1 MLQHILSR
9 DIYQNPESHLRQTVQ
24 PTHTEGMFT
33 AVLKRGISIKNDTVN
48 DAVNDTVNSKEQ
60 EVLNI
65 IKQYP
70 GLNSS
75 KIAEL
80 IGKSVPTT
88 KRYLNSLV
96 RLEIIEFRG
105 AQRNGGYYIV

>member
-1 MLQHILSR
+1 MKLYR
-9 DIYQNPESHLRQTVQ
+9 T
-24 PTHTEGMFT
+24 
-33 AVLKRGISIKNDTVN
+33 
-48 DAVNDTVNSKEQ
+48 NDTVNSKEQ

-75 KIAEL
+75 KIAKL
-80 IGKSVPTT
+80 IGKSTSTT

-96 RLEIIEFRG
+96 RLGIFVITHH
-105 AQRNGGYYIV
+105 YLH